1 MIAKLSEPF
10 PEFSK
15 IGRKIDYQFNKVKK
29 GDAELIWNNAVGEN
43 SKEMKMDFQ
52 FAKGINDRVKNTY
65 LEITLN
71 LNKNEEIENQT
82 FLDIANEYLEK
93 MGYSDSMHAIFL
105 NADKE
110 HLHLHILLTTID
122 LQGKWIDDSNSYKRS
137 LKITQELEEKYGLIR
152 TNCQRRAQK
161 LTFGESKLREY
172 YIHNALCKAVKDY
185 SLKSEINTLLPGI
198 DLSKQRNN
206 GDYKKIFGDE
216 LYEKIFALLD
226 KKGMFNK
233 LHKDEILN
241 KLDRIYAQSN
251 SLPDF
256 KKQVKKD
263 RIYMRL
269 ISDKGK
275 IYYVYG
281 LTDIGFYSKDVSF
294 PQKYRYGFLFPG
306 MQKISEQKTP
316 DEQKKYLY
324 ETIFLSLKDSVSYD
338 EFKLKL
344 KEKSVTI
351 IESKN
356 GKGIVGISFSMNI
369 DNATIFKGSD
379 ISKRLS
385 FGNIMKC
392 FHGQKSGID
401 KVSNNTE
408 IINDMRNRY
417 VSDYHILGNLEHF
430 GSSKKYD
437 QQQYKDL
444 SLKKKKRKRR
454 LE

>member
-71 LNKNEEIENQT
+71 LNKNEKIENQT

-105 NADKE
+105 NVDKE

-137 LKITQELEEKYGLIR
+137 LKITQELEEKYGLIK
-152 TNCQRRAQK
+152 TNYQNRVQK

-172 YIHNALCKAVKDY
+172 YVHKALCKAVKDY
-185 SLKSEINTLLPGI
+185 SLKSEINRLLPGI
-198 DLSKQRNN
+198 DLSTHKTN
-206 GDYKKIFGDE
+206 DEYKRILGDE
-216 LYEKIFALLD
+216 LYEKILVMLD
-226 KKGMFNK
+226 KKGLFNK
-233 LHKDEILN
+233 LHKDELLN

-256 KKQVKKD
+256 KKQMKENGV
-263 RIYMRL
+263 YMRL
-269 ISDKGK
+269 ISDKEK
-275 IYYVYG
+275 TYYVYG
-281 LTDIGFYSKDVSF
+281 LTDIGFYCKDVSF
-294 PQKYRYGFLFPG
+294 PKKYRYGFLFPG
-306 MQKISEQKTP
+306 RQKISEQKTP

-324 ETIFLSLKDSVSYD
+324 DTVFLSLKDSVSYD

-356 GKGIVGISFSMNI
+356 SKGIVGISFSMDI
-369 DNATIFKGSD
+369 DNATIFKGSE

-392 FHGQKSGID
+392 FHGQELEIGR
-401 KVSNNTE
+401 VTNNPE
-408 IINDMRNRY
+408 IVNDMRNRY
-417 VSDYHILGNLEHF
+417 VSNYHILGNLEHF
-430 GSSKKYD
+430 GLSKKYD
-437 QQQYKDL
+437 QEQHKDL
-444 SLKKKKRKRR
+444 SLKKKKRRRR

>member
-10 PEFSK
+10 PDFSE

-29 GDAELIWNNAVGEN
+29 GDAELIWNNAVGEDY
-43 SKEMKMDFQ
+43 KEMKMNFQ
-52 FAKGINDRVKNTY
+52 FAKEINDRVKNTY

-105 NADKE
+105 NVDKE

-122 LQGKWIDDSNSYKRS
+122 LQGKWIDDSYSYQRS
-137 LKITQELEEKYGLIR
+137 MKITQGLEEKYGLIK
-152 TNCQRRAQK
+152 TNCIQRTPR

-172 YIHNALCKAVKDY
+172 SLHNALCKAVKDY
-185 SLKSEINTLLPGI
+185 SLKSEISRLLPGV
-198 DLSKQRNN
+198 DLSIHKTN
-206 GDYKKIFGDE
+206 DAYKAILGDE
-216 LYEKIFALLD
+216 LYEKVFAVLD

-233 LHKDEILN
+233 LYKDELLN
-241 KLDRIYAQSN
+241 KLDIIHAKSD
-251 SLPDF
+251 SLSDF
-256 KKQVKKD
+256 KEQVKENG
-263 RIYMRL
+263 IYMRL

-275 IYYVYG
+275 TYYIYG
-281 LTDIGFYSKDVSF
+281 LTDIGFYCKDMSF
-294 PQKYRYGFLFPG
+294 PKKYRYGFLFQG
-306 MQKISEQKTP
+306 RQKIGAQKTP
-316 DEQKKYLY
+316 EEQKKYLY
-324 ETIFLSLKDSVSYD
+324 EAAFLSLTDSVSYD

-344 KEKSVTI
+344 KEKLVSI

-356 GKGIVGISFSMNI
+356 SRGIVGISFSMDI

-392 FHGQKSGID
+392 FHGQESEID
-401 KVSNNTE
+401 RVTNNPD

-417 VSDYHILGNLEHF
+417 VSDYHVLGNLDHF
-430 GSSKKYD
+430 ASSKKYD
-437 QQQYKDL
+437 QEEYKDL
-444 SLKKKKRKRR
+444 SLKKKKKKRR